1 MAGEVVFR
9 TCTLCEAG
17 CGLAFE
23 VDGGRVLS
31 ARPDHNDPFSKGYV
45 CPKGIALPALHHDP
59 DRLRQPLRRTGP
71 DTFEPIGWDEAIA
84 LAGERFRTIREEHGG
99 DALAVYLGNPIVHN
113 HGALLL
119 RKGLL
124 RALGTR
130 NSYSA
135 SSQDTA
141 PRFAASH
148 FLYGNNLSI
157 PIPDVDRTDYLLCV
171 GANPLVSNGSFLTA
185 PDMRGRLKRIRERGG
200 RVVVVDPRRSET
212 AEHADEHVSIRPGTD
227 AAFLF
232 AVAGEIVAAGSY
244 DRAFL
249 ERECAGWET
258 IEPLLARFT
267 PESVAAFTGVNAGT
281 TRRIA
286 REFGAATKAV
296 CYSRVG
302 VCNTRH
308 GTLACFA
315 TDVLNLVC
323 GRLGAEG
330 GALFSTPALDLP
342 ALASRLG
349 GTGYGRWRSR
359 VRGLPETAG
368 DLPAAALAEEIET
381 PGQAQVRGFLCWAGN
396 PVLSTPDGP
405 RLARALGRLD
415 FMVSIDFYLNETS
428 RHADLVLP
436 PAGPLAD
443 EHVELFF
450 SSFAVRN
457 VARVSPPVV
466 DREPGEQFDWEILL
480 ALARE
485 LGGGPTG
492 IRGLDWLWNLGARL
506 GRDWTP
512 RATLAL
518 AYRFG
523 PHGLKLRPFGRGLTL
538 KRVAASSHGLDL
550 GGLET
555 GHRRRV
561 FHRDKRVHLD
571 GRPIL
576 DAMRALGE
584 EIATPPPA
592 DELLLV
598 GRRQLRTSNTWMH
611 NVPAMVSGRE
621 RCVLLVNPEDAARA
635 GIHAD
640 GEALLESRV
649 HTGPVHVRLTDE
661 IRAGVVSLPHGWG
674 HAAAAPWQKVAG
686 AHPGV
691 SANDWTDSTV
701 VESVVGQSVLNGVP
715 VRLRPLTNVPHL
727 EPSNDPNSLPSN
739 LPSNHR

>member
-1 MAGEVVFR
+1 VLHSTRYGSHTMAAEVVFR

-23 VDGGRVLS
+23 VDGGRVMS
-31 ARPDHNDPFSKGYV
+31 ARPDPDDPFSKGYV
-45 CPKGIALPALHHDP
+45 CPKGIALPALHNDP

-71 DTFEPIGWDEAIA
+71 DAFEPIGWEEAIA
-84 LAGERFRTIREEHGG
+84 LAGERFRAIRAAHGG
-99 DALAVYLGNPIVHN
+99 DALAVYLGNPVVHN
-113 HGALLL
+113 HGALLM
-119 RKGLL
+119 RNGLL
-124 RALGTR
+124 RALRTR

-148 FLYGNNLSI
+148 YLYGNVLSI
-157 PIPDVDRTDYLLCV
+157 PIPDVDRTAYLLCV
-171 GANPLVSNGSFLTA
+171 GANPHVSNGSFLTA
-185 PDMRGRLKRIRERGG
+185 PDMRGRLMRIRERGG

-232 AVAGEIVAAGSY
+232 AVAGEIVAS
-244 DRAFL
+244 DSSDPTFL
-249 ERECAGWET
+249 EHECAGWEAL
-258 IEPLLARFT
+258 EPLLKRFT
-267 PESVAAFTGVNAGT
+267 PESVAAVTGVDAGT

-286 REFGAATKAV
+286 HEFASAPTSA

-308 GTLACFA
+308 GTLASFA
-315 TDVLNLVC
+315 TDVVNLVC

-330 GALFSTPALDLP
+330 GALFSTPALDL
-342 ALASRLG
+342 AVLAKLLG
-349 GTGYGRWRSR
+349 GSGHGRWSSR

-381 PGQAQVRGFLCWAGN
+381 PGEGQVRGFLCFAGN
-396 PVLSTPDGP
+396 PVLSTPNGP
-405 RLARALGRLD
+405 RLARALSRLD
-415 FMVSIDFYLNETS
+415 FMVSIDMYLNETS

-436 PAGPLAD
+436 PVGPLAE

-450 SSFAVRN
+450 ANVAVRN

-466 DREPGEQFDWEILL
+466 DRSPGEKYDWEILL

-492 IRGLDWLWNLGARL
+492 IRVLDRIWNLGARF

-512 RATLAL
+512 RSTLAL

-523 PHGLKLRPFGRGLTL
+523 PHGRGLRLFGRGLTL
-538 KRVAASSHGLDL
+538 KSVAASLHGLDL

-555 GHRRRV
+555 DHRRRV
-561 FHRDKRVHLD
+561 FHRDGRVHLD
-571 GRPIL
+571 GGPLL
-576 DAMRALGE
+576 DAMRALADE
-584 EIATPPPA
+584 LATPPSA

-598 GRRQLRTSNTWMH
+598 GRRQLRTNNTWLH

-621 RCVLLVNPEDAARA
+621 RCLLLVNPEDAARA

-640 GEALLESRV
+640 GKALLESRV
-649 HTGPVHVRLTDE
+649 HTGPVAVKLTDE

-674 HAAAAPWQKVAG
+674 HAPAAPWQKVAG

-715 VRLRPLTNVPHL
+715 VRLRRL
-727 EPSNDPNSLPSN
+727 
-739 LPSNHR
+739 